1 MHGYSTSKWFSKLLS
16 EERMWQ
22 ELIQNKYLHS
32 KSLSE
37 VTVKPN
43 DSPFWK
49 GLMKIKEDFFS
60 RGSFKVG
67 NGEDTRFW
75 EDTWLGNKS
84 LTHQYP
90 SLYSIVQQKQVS
102 VANVLS
108 NNPLNISFRRTH
120 TDNR

>member
-1 MHGYSTSKWFSKLLS
+1 VLEIKNQCLLSKWFSKLLS
-16 EERMWQ
+16 EEGMWQ
-22 ELIQNKYLHS
+22 QLIQNKYLHS

-67 NGEDTRFW
+67 NREDTRFW

-84 LTHQYP
+84 LAHQYP
-90 SLYSIVQQKQVS
+90 SLYSIV
-102 VANVLS
+102 
-108 NNPLNISFRRTH
+108 
-120 TDNR
+120 